1 MWSYVSDGPYKTYQ
15 LKTMK
20 QEFKHRTNK
29 EITGLSFIT
38 IILIQALKTLG
49 KENVNDKVCRIL
61 SRRITENDKKT
72 CLKEATEAT
81 GWVFDTICKIC
92 KGEFYLD

>member
-1 MWSYVSDGPYKTYQ
+1 M
-15 LKTMK
+15 
-20 QEFKHRTNK
+20 NK
-29 EITGLSFIT
+29 KNNAIART
-38 IILIQALKTLG
+38 IIS
-49 KENVNDKVCRIL
+49 V
-61 SRRITENDKKT
+61 SITENDKKT